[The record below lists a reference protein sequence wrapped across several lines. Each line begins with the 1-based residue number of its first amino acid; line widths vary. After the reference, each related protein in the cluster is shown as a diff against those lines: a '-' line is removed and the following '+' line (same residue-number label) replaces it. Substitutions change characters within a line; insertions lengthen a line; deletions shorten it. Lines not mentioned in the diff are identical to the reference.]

1 MAFRIASSL
10 APKPIKAVKR
20 EPYLQWVR
28 SLPCIVTG
36 QIGVDAA
43 HISTGNMR
51 YGHAGR
57 GKSQKADDRWA
68 LPVIRPEHDRQHGMN
83 EMAYWRAVG
92 INPYVAA
99 LVLHGMYVSKATPLD
114 AATVMTV
121 TGFGALE
128 NSL

>member
-36 QIGVDAA
+36 RMGVEAA

-68 LPVIRPEHDRQHGMN
+68 LSLSPEQHRIQHSMN
-83 EMAYWRAVG
+83 EMTYWRAVG

-99 LVLHGMYVSKATPLD
+99 LVLHGMYCSKATPED
-114 AATVMTV
+114 AATVMMV